1 MDAHFK
7 ESGKVDVDRDAL
19 KNFARYELQM
29 PEESLRN
36 LGLILPEVAF
46 FDSSD
51 ITNLSTYSVFTSEK
65 VNFGCPPNND
75 LILIMLGWSSYL
87 DIAWCMGFE
96 NCRQRELSGHCH
108 KFKSLVISLK

>member
-51 ITNLSTYSVFTSEK
+51 ITNLSTYSVYFRESKLWLPTK
-65 VNFGCPPNND
+65 QRPNLNYAR
-75 LILIMLGWSSYL
+75 MVFVFRY
-87 DIAWCMGFE
+87 
-96 NCRQRELSGHCH
+96 
-108 KFKSLVISLK
+108 SLVYGI